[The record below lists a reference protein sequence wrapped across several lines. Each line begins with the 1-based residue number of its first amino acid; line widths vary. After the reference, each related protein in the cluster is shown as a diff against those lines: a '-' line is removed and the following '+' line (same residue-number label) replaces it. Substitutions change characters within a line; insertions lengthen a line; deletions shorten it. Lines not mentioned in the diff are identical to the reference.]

1 MNAPSRAKTCAL
13 ACGGPKLRVSRKKPH
28 PRPLDLVREGQV
40 HLELLGER
48 LRVVLALGELGPE
61 AHDLALELDVL
72 ALDLDER
79 ALELGVLVLNKGL
92 GFGV

>member
-1 MNAPSRAKTCAL
+1 M
-13 ACGGPKLRVSRKKPH
+13 SRKKPH
-28 PRPLDLVREGQV
+28 PRPLHLVREGQV

-48 LRVVLALGELGPE
+48 LRVVLALDELGLE
-61 AHDLALELDVL
+61 AHDLALELDVLVLDLDEL

-92 GFGV
+92 GFGD